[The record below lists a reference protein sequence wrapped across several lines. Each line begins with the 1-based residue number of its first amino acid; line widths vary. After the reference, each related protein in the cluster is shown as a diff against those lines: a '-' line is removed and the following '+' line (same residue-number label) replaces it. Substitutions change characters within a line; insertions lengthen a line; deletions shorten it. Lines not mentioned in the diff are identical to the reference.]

1 MAYPD
6 LLYKGQYTLK
16 RVLTMPMDP
25 ALTKSD
31 IGNFVMIN
39 ATGVVVAATVD
50 AAQFM
55 VLRTVNANDNIC
67 TVDFSGVHSFKA
79 TAAIAAGV
87 AVTVGAT
94 TDYVKAGAGTE
105 VTKCITLTQAT
116 AADEDVAVFFLI

>member
-1 MAYPD
+1 
-6 LLYKGQYTLK
+6 
-16 RVLTMPMDP
+16 MPMDP
-25 ALTKSD
+25 ALTKSN

-39 ATGVVVAATVD
+39 ATGVVVAATAD

-105 VTKCITLTQAT
+105 VTKCITLTEAT
-116 AADEDVAVFFLI
+116 TDEDVAVFFLI

>member
-25 ALTKSD
+25 ALTKSN

-39 ATGVVVAATVD
+39 ATGVVVAATAD

-105 VTKCITLTQAT
+105 VTKCITLTEAT
-116 AADEDVAVFFLI
+116 TDEDVAVFFLI

>member
-1 MAYPD
+1 
-6 LLYKGQYTLK
+6 
-16 RVLTMPMDP
+16 MDP